1 VALDVRDVASIGE
14 ADDPSEPAPTRR
26 RRRWLVAIAVVVVIA
41 ATVAVTRDWST
52 GSSSSP
58 ATSSTIDS
66 QTKAAIDDAVTK
78 AEAANGLPV
87 PQVYDKIQPSLVYIQ
102 VEQNADA
109 SKAAGDNG
117 TGLGSGI
124 VVNADGSIL
133 TALHVV
139 KDATTIE
146 VVFADGTKS
155 AAKIASSDPAND
167 IATLTADTLPS
178 VVVPAVIGSSQGVAV
193 GDTVVAVGHP
203 LGLIGTTTA
212 GVVSGLNRSI
222 TETADTKLNGL
233 IQFDAAVN
241 PGSSGGPLLNSRGE
255 TIGIVVALADPSEKG
270 FFIGIGFAVPVGA
283 AVGGGGRGPQK

>member
-1 VALDVRDVASIGE
+1 MAFVIAIVAA
-14 ADDPSEPAPTRR
+14 
-26 RRRWLVAIAVVVVIA
+26 AVVS
-41 ATVAVTRDWST
+41 RDWPTNTST
-52 GSSSSP
+52 SS

-66 QTKAAIDDAVTK
+66 QTKVAIDDAVTK
-78 AEAANGLPV
+78 AEAVNGLPV
-87 PQVYDKIQPSLVYIQ
+87 DQVYDKIQPSLVYIQ
-102 VEQNADA
+102 VEENGDA
-109 SKAAGDNG
+109 GKSAGDNG

-146 VVFADGTKS
+146 VVFADGTRS
-155 AAKIASSDPAND
+155 AAKIASSDPDND
-167 IATLTADTLPS
+167 IATLTAATLPS

-222 TETADTKLNGL
+222 TETTDTKLSGL

-270 FFIGIGFAVPVGA
+270 FFIGIGFAVPVVA